1 MVSDITPVEDRLRV
15 IEILLAG
22 LLLRR
27 EVQPEVAELEKLI
40 GIRNGTL
47 SKLFPQRQANGRSS
61 NPR

>member
-40 GIRNGTL
+40 GIRKGTL